1 MAALLK
7 KIQHIQGFLKGAQA
21 LESFEKL
28 REDQFKQCSDFI
40 SGSKGLSLE
49 SVSSILGVL
58 DASVWNA
65 EQLTE
70 LKTTLSGKLTRSSAA
85 SEPQSAREPS
95 PPKQKASGQ
104 DYRNLVYHLKPCHY
118 EMLANSKPDCLQ
130 ALALHAAALG
140 LRNPSEGT
148 LAVLV
153 TLLGWQG
160 FKEEGLELASG
171 YALLVEQKP
180 KFKKLLAAAA
190 PTASEADCLSVL
202 PASWESLPETLRK
215 AAYSDG
221 VFPEEHP
228 QFISRTSCR
237 LRTCC
242 HFVEATVLCLSL
254 SHFCLCHRRG
264 KRTWV
269 RGSWTCFWKGL
280 VLRFQARSVS
290 QACASFLLP
299 GIHRPFPC
307 SLIVKATL
315 RLRARPPGLWPCK
328 THPGFC

>member
-7 KIQHIQGFLKGAQA
+7 KIQHIQGFLKGVQA

-70 LKTTLSGKLTRSSAA
+70 LKTKLSEKLTRSTAA

-95 PPKQKASGQ
+95 PPKQKAPGQ
-104 DYRNLVYHLKPCHY
+104 DYRNLVYRLKPCHY

-130 ALALHAAALG
+130 ALALRAAALG

-228 QFISRTSCR
+228 QFIRQNVLQVANMLP
-237 LRTCC
+237 LRRSN
-242 HFVEATVLCLSL
+242 SL
-254 SHFCLCHRRG
+254 
-264 KRTWV
+264 
-269 RGSWTCFWKGL
+269 
-280 VLRFQARSVS
+280 VS
-290 QACASFLLP
+290 KPKPLLP
-299 GIHRPFPC
+299 LPPAGQTNLGQRFLDLLLEGVGPQVSGSF
-307 SLIVKATL
+307 SV
-315 RLRARPPGLWPCK
+315 PGLRIFPPARHSSAISLQSDSQGD
-328 THPGFC
+328 TQASSFGLARRTLSVRFC

>member
-1 MAALLK
+1 MAAVLK
-7 KIQHIQGFLKGAQA
+7 KIQHIQGFLKGVQA

-70 LKTTLSGKLTRSSAA
+70 LKTKLSGKLTRSTAA

-171 YALLVEQKP
+171 YALLVGPIACRFFLRAGRVCPRLCARLLIQMAFSP
-180 KFKKLLAAAA
+180 K
-190 PTASEADCLSVL
+190 SILSL
-202 PASWESLPETLRK
+202 S
-215 AAYSDG
+215 G
-221 VFPEEHP
+221 
-228 QFISRTSCR
+228 RTSCR

-242 HFVEATVLCLSL
+242 HFAEATVLCLSL
-254 SHFCLCHRRG
+254 SHVCLFHRLG

-280 VLRFQARSVS
+280 VLRFRGRSVS
-290 QACASFLLP
+290 RLAHLSSCQAFIGHFLQSDSQ
-299 GIHRPFPC
+299 GDTQSSSSSARTF
-307 SLIVKATL
+307 ARRTL
-315 RLRARPPGLWPCK
+315 SVR
-328 THPGFC
+328 FC